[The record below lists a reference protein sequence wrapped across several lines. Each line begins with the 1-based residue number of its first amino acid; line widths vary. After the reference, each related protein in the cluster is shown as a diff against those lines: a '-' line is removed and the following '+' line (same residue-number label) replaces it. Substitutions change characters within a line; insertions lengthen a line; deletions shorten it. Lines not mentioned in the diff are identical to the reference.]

1 MCVGLGTSAGG
12 LWGGGCVG
20 LGSFGGCVVLGGA
33 AGWCSGG
40 CVGLGAMGS
49 WGGVKTVWDSGG
61 GAGGGTA
68 HGKVML
74 WPHCVPG
81 LPHVPWWGAWRGASR
96 VWRGA
101 STCANACAGA
111 CATAGGVPS
120 EARQCDYTGLYYCS
134 SCHWND
140 LAVVPARAIH
150 NWDFEPRKVPLARGG
165 GLGVPRVPGG
175 GCGPCHG
182 GA

>member
-1 MCVGLGTSAGG
+1 MGDVWGSALLGAAWCWGELRVGALGAVWGWE
-12 LWGGGCVG
+12 LWG
-20 LGSFGGCVVLGGA
+20 
-33 AGWCSGG
+33 AG
-40 CVGLGAMGS
+40 
-49 WGGVKTVWDSGG
+49 GGVKTVWDSGG

-111 CATAGGVPS
+111 CAAAGGVPS